1 VVSVWSGINGQL
13 DEVPIDDVL
22 RFEQELLEY
31 LRHNGD
37 VLRNIRETK
46 NFDDD
51 TAEALKKQIAE
62 FKKSFQTSEG
72 KLLVGRE
79 EHDPLDEDAVEQEQ
93 IVAQKR

>member
-1 VVSVWSGINGQL
+1 VVSVWAGINGQL

-31 LRHNGD
+31 LRHNSD
-37 VLRNIRETK
+37 VLGNIRDTK

-51 TAEALKKQIAE
+51 TADSLKKSIAT
-62 FKKSFQTSEG
+62 FKQSFQTSAG

-79 EHDPLDEDAVEQEQ
+79 EHEALDEEVVEQEQ
-93 IVAQKR
+93 IVRQRR